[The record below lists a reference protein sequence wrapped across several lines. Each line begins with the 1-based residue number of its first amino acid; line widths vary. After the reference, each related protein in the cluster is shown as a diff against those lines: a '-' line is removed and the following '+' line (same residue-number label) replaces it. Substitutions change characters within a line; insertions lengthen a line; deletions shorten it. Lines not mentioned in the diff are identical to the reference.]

1 MKKQY
6 STPQTGTIQLIGDNV
21 IMVGSGN
28 TTGYTFQYSEGNGG
42 VMR

>member
-6 STPQTGTIQLIGDNV
+6 STPQTGTIQLIGDNA

-28 TTGYTFQYSEGNGG
+28 PSGYTFQYSEGKGG
-42 VMR
+42 GMR

>member
-21 IMVGSGN
+21 IMLGSGN
-28 TTGYTFQYSEGNGG
+28 LTEYTFQYSEGEGG
-42 VMR
+42 GMR

>member
-6 STPQTGTIQLIGDNV
+6 STPQTCTIQLIGDNV

-28 TTGYTFQYSEGNGG
+28 PTGYTFQYSEGNGG

>member
-6 STPQTGTIQLIGDNV
+6 STPQTGTIQLIGNNA

-28 TTGYTFQYSEGNGG
+28 LTGSFQYSEGKGG
-42 VMR
+42 GMR

>member
-6 STPQTGTIQLIGDNV
+6 SIPQTGTIQLIGDNA

-28 TTGYTFQYSEGNGG
+28 LTGYTFQYSEGKGG
-42 VMR
+42 GMR